1 MFRLWFFA
9 IVRNRTIDI
18 LRSQKSYKAT
28 LQKNV
33 MGHIAATVT
42 PVEDEINNSMVF
54 SRLPP
59 AFRDVLILTKVAG
72 FTTRETADKLG
83 ISESTVR
90 VRVRVHRGIKE
101 TRKILEIDEYPESN

>member
-1 MFRLWFFA
+1 
-9 IVRNRTIDI
+9 
-18 LRSQKSYKAT
+18 
-28 LQKNV
+28 
-33 MGHIAATVT
+33 MGHIAVTVT

-54 SRLPP
+54 SKLPP

-90 VRVRVHRGIKE
+90 VRVRVHHVIKE